1 MEIQRTEGLLPPPGR
16 NFQEAL
22 NYEALIY
29 ASGKGEASIEPLF
42 DQLGHTLDLSIALP
56 SHPHTYADAIGV
68 PPSILLEGYYHA
80 HARFQR
86 LSTGDVII
94 KRGDAL
100 FPQAAAIVPH
110 APRFLYVRGDL
121 SLLSRRMVCVVGTRN
136 PSDEG
141 KLFARESTLAIGSA
155 GLVVISGLA
164 LGIDGVAHLTAL
176 SQGIPTVAVIGTSLI
191 ESYPTEHANLQARIA
206 TEGLL
211 VSRFSP
217 VAKTQKW
224 FFLLRNR
231 LMSSLS
237 IASVL
242 VEDRDGGGAVK
253 HAQYALEQQRTVLL
267 FRHTLENRSILWP
280 RKLAADPLTVIIQK
294 TAEIPNLLGMHPKPP
309 KPRLGKEDKNQLT
322 LF

>member
-1 MEIQRTEGLLPPPGR
+1 MVIKHPEALFASPSR

-29 ASGKGEASIEPLF
+29 ASGKGEATIEPLF
-42 DQLGHTLDLSIALP
+42 DQLGHTLDLSVPLP
-56 SHPHTYADAIGV
+56 AHPHTYADLIGL
-68 PPSILLEGYYHA
+68 PPSLVLEGYYHA
-80 HARFQR
+80 HAWFQR
-86 LSTGDVII
+86 LATSDFII
-94 KRGDAL
+94 KKSDSL
-100 FPQAAAIVPH
+100 FPQAAAIIAH
-110 APRFLYVRGDL
+110 APRFIYARGNL

-141 KLFARESTLAIGSA
+141 KRFAREATQAIGEA

-176 SQGIPTVAVIGTSLI
+176 AQGFPTVAVIGTSLI
-191 ESYPTEHANLQARIA
+191 ESYPPEHASLQSRIA
-206 TEGLL
+206 AEGL
-211 VSRFSP
+211 VVTRFSP

-237 IASVL
+237 IASVI

-267 FRHTLENRSILWP
+267 FKHTLENRSILWP
-280 RKLAADPLTVIIQK
+280 RKIAADPLTVIIRK
-294 TAEIPNLLGMHPKPP
+294 PAEIPNLLGLHPQPP
-309 KPRLGKEDKNQLT
+309 KLKVSKEDKNQLS

>member
-1 MEIQRTEGLLPPPGR
+1 METQRTEPLFSPTSR

-29 ASGKGEASIEPLF
+29 TSGKGEATIEPLF
-42 DQLGHTLDLSIALP
+42 DKLGQCLDLSVPLP

-86 LSTGDVII
+86 LSTTDVVI
-94 KRGDAL
+94 KRGDPL
-100 FPQAAAIVPH
+100 FPQAAAVVAH

-121 SLLSRRMVCVVGTRN
+121 SLLSRRLVCVVGTRN

-141 KLFARESTLAIGSA
+141 KQFARESSLALGAA

-176 SQGIPTVAVIGTSLI
+176 AQGFPTVAVIGTSLI
-191 ESYPTEHANLQARIA
+191 ESYPPEHASLQSRICA
-206 TEGLL
+206 EGL
-211 VSRFSP
+211 VVTRFSP

-224 FFLLRNR
+224 FFLLRNQ

-253 HAQYALEQQRTVLL
+253 QAQYALAQQRTVLL
-267 FRHTLENRSILWP
+267 FKHTLENRSILWP
-280 RKLAADPLTVIIQK
+280 RRLAADPLTVVVGK
-294 TAEIPNLLGMHPKPP
+294 PAEIPKLLGIHPQPP
-309 KPRLGKEDKNQLT
+309 KPNAVKEDKNQLS

>member
-1 MEIQRTEGLLPPPGR
+1 MEIQRTDGLFAPPSR

-29 ASGKGEASIEPLF
+29 ASGKGEATIEPLF
-42 DQLGHTLDLSIALP
+42 DQLGQSLDLSIPLP
-56 SHPHTYADAIGV
+56 AHPHTYADAIGM

-86 LSTGDVII
+86 LATADVII
-94 KRGDAL
+94 KRGDPM
-100 FPQAAAIVPH
+100 FPQAAAVVAH
-110 APRFLYVRGDL
+110 APRFLYIRGDL
-121 SLLSRRMVCVVGTRN
+121 SLLPRRMVCVVGTRN

-141 KLFARESTLAIGSA
+141 KQFARESTLAIGAA

-176 SQGIPTVAVIGTSLI
+176 AQGIPTVAVIGTSLI
-191 ESYPTEHANLQARIA
+191 ESYPSEHANLQSRISE
-206 TEGLL
+206 EGLV

-253 HAQYALEQQRTVLL
+253 HAQYALEQQRTVFL
-267 FRHTLENRSILWP
+267 FKHTVENRCILWP
-280 RKLAADPLTVIIQK
+280 RKLAADPMTVVISK
-294 TAEIPNLLGMHPKPP
+294 PAEIPKLLGIHPLPP
-309 KPRLGKEDKNQLT
+309 KLKVGKEDKNQLS